1 MRRQIAF
8 GWDCVPT
15 NRGLRSKYET
25 AKNLISI
32 EKFNNLVLLGT
43 ASRSWNITVFV
54 PYLEFTVKGKEGK
67 RREGVVLCAAKM
79 PLRAKLELFHFLRCN
94 VKKHEQTGAT
104 KFSHEA
110 RCEEETR
117 YDLAAEGGETLFHFP
132 LQPEFSREKIHPWDF
147 PNLRVFPFL
156 KVLFNNMFYTLIE

>member
-79 PLRAKLELFHFLRCN
+79 PLREKLVCFIFFVAMSRNMSRQVRQSFHMKQG
-94 VKKHEQTGAT
+94 VKKKRDMILLRKEEKPYFIFHSNLSSRGKRFTLGTSRTSEFFLFS
-104 KFSHEA
+104 KF
-110 RCEEETR
+110 
-117 YDLAAEGGETLFHFP
+117 
-132 LQPEFSREKIHPWDF
+132 
-147 PNLRVFPFL
+147 FL
-156 KVLFNNMFYTLIE
+156 TTCFIL